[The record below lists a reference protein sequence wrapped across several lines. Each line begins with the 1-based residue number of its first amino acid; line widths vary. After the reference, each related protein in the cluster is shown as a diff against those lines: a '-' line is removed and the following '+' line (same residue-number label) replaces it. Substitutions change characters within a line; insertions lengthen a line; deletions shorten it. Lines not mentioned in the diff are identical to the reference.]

1 MQLLSILRERYNSE
15 SERFPIIRP
24 KTERALLEVVKNGQP
39 KTILELGTG
48 VGYSALVMLDAAK
61 EATMVTVERDKE
73 NYERAIC
80 NFFDGE
86 VNDRILPVNA
96 DAVDVVNSLANHGGQ
111 KFDLIFLDCNKS
123 SYVEMASNLTQLLES
138 GGVLFADNVL
148 FLGLVQGD
156 RNIPLPHKHRTIVTN
171 LRKFIDFCSEC
182 GEFSSVQVVDSE
194 DGFLIAVKK

>member
-24 KTERALLEVVKNGQP
+24 KTESALLEVVKNGQP